1 MGSWGRRRCSGTSP
15 TGQTM
20 VRPRLRPEQTWEWR
34 PVPRGSSR
42 AAEPRGSGVQA
53 LPTLLRSSG
62 LRTRPATLLQPW
74 TQGKPPFCLGAL
86 RRVTNAPLQLYKE
99 NITMAFPSHLPSP
112 NPSPCL
118 LDFGLQRLLAS
129 LGKARAGTGSRK
141 FPFEPKNRASL
152 TGAQRTIPLR
162 RRRRPGTGLLGAAPP
177 AAPLL
182 EDPRD
187 REQGPFGPTR
197 MPSPPQPVFKLVS
210 GSSAQG
216 TYTALLGGLERPPD
230 RRGLTH
236 RQAFRTP
243 PGHPL
248 SAARRVDAR
257 PQGSARRAPALN
269 SAPYTSRPFQVPH
282 GDGRKRSGITGP
294 PARSSCAREGA
305 RMEEHR

>member
-20 VRPRLRPEQTWEWR
+20 LRPRLRPEQTWEWR

-62 LRTRPATLLQPW
+62 LRAWPATLLQPW

-99 NITMAFPSHLPSP
+99 NITMAFPSRLPSP
-112 NPSPCL
+112 NPSP
-118 LDFGLQRLLAS
+118 AS
-129 LGKARAGTGSRK
+129 ATSGSGVSSRPSVKRALGRSRK
-141 FPFEPKNRASL
+141 FPFEPKNRTSL
-152 TGAQRTIPLR
+152 TGAQRTIPLG

-182 EDPRD
+182 EDPGAQ
-187 REQGPFGPTR
+187 EQGPFGPTR
-197 MPSPPQPVFKLVS
+197 IPSPPQPIFKLVS

-216 TYTALLGGLERPPD
+216 TYTALLGGLERPQD

-236 RQAFRTP
+236 PQAFRTP
-243 PGHPL
+243 PGPPL

-282 GDGRKRSGITGP
+282 GYGRKRSGITGP
-294 PARSSCAREGA
+294 PARSSCARAGA